1 MRLKQSVK
9 DFLAIV
15 LFELVV
21 LAGMLVLEARFEQIE
36 EQQKSADVFAVQTA
50 QNK

>member
-21 LAGMLVLEARFEQIE
+21 LAGMLVLEARFEQL